1 MMKIYKI
8 IVFLLLLQAF
18 ANLKAQVISDFL
30 TEVNYSMAVDYI
42 NADATSIFH
51 NDVVIDTFSVVDSTE
66 SPAVIRNARGTRVD
80 GYHKDSMG
88 LRYFSFDADTRI
100 NGVSVLKS
108 DVIRCNDVTCSSF
121 TFFFDAS
128 AESLKH
134 ININAFTLDPENGE
148 LIFSIANAALIDG
161 VQYLSSDLIRFSSAG
176 NYSLEYNGASAVD
189 GLGAY
194 KNIDAVTLLA
204 NNYYIIS
211 LSSDGNYNGEFSYL
225 DSYVLQYYPP
235 ARSWSIAYT
244 PLSLGSSFNQ
254 VNITSLM
261 GFENDLIFKN
271 GFD

>member
-1 MMKIYKI
+1 MKIYKI
-8 IVFLLLLQAF
+8 IFFLLLVQISVSV
-18 ANLKAQVISDFL
+18 KAQVISDYL

-42 NADATSIFH
+42 NADAISLFH
-51 NDVVIDTFSVVDSTE
+51 NDVIIDTFAVVDSTE
-66 SPAVIRNARGTRVD
+66 SPGVIRNLRGARVD
-80 GYHKDSMG
+80 GYHNGGAG

-108 DVIRCNDVTCSSF
+108 DVIVCHNSTCSTF
-121 TFFFDAS
+121 GFFFDAS

-148 LIFSIANAALIDG
+148 LIFSIANAALIDS
-161 VQYLSSDLIRFSSAG
+161 VQYLPSDLIRFNSAG
-176 NYSLEYNGASAVD
+176 NYSLEYNGASVVD

-194 KNIDAVTLLA
+194 RNIDAVTLLP
-204 NNYYIIS
+204 NSYYIMS
-211 LSSDGNYNGEFSYL
+211 LSNDGNYNAEFSYR

-235 ARSWSIAYT
+235 SRSWSLAYT
-244 PLSLGSSFNQ
+244 PLSLGNSFNQ
-254 VNITSLM
+254 LNITSLM